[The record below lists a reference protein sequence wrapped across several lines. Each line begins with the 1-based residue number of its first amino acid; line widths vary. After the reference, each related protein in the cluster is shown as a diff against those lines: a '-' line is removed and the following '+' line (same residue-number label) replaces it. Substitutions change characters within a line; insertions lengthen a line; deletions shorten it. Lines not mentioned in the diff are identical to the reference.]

1 MENVLIDKQV
11 NWLAKDEN
19 QELIKDFEKIFVVGK
34 DLKQTSF
41 DENCASFCVDRNC
54 DFLKKHGIEIRPS
67 GLEQLEQQQIIQP
80 VLRLKIPSSS

>member
-1 MENVLIDKQV
+1 LENVLIDKQV

-54 DFLKKHGIEIRPS
+54 DFLKICIVLHSYFENFPKITPKNP
-67 GLEQLEQQQIIQP
+67 LESLI
-80 VLRLKIPSSS
+80 LSK